1 MEQAYAQAIF
11 RAVEKGMTPHA
22 AVKAVKDMLEKEG
35 RGALL
40 PRVARAFARLA
51 EREGRKSDIVLTVA
65 REKDERHAKGA
76 AKEILASLKTD
87 AEGLTAQAG
96 LKTQVDD
103 SIIGGWRLEG
113 RGMLVDNS
121 YKAKLLGIYHNVTK

>member
-1 MEQAYAQAIF
+1 MEQAYAQALM
-11 RAVEKGMTPHA
+11 RAVENGMTPHA
-22 AVKAVKDMLEKEG
+22 AVKAVKEMLERDG
-35 RGALL
+35 RTALL

-51 EREGRKSDIVLTVA
+51 ERQSKKDDIVLTVA
-65 REKDERHAKGA
+65 REKDERQAKSA
-76 AKEILASLKTD
+76 AKEILAELNAD
-87 AEGLTAQAG
+87 MDG

-121 YKAKLLGIYHNVTK
+121 YKSKLLDIYHMVTK

>member
-1 MEQAYAQAIF
+1 MTMEQAYAQALM
-11 RAVEKGMTPHA
+11 RAVENGMTPHA
-22 AVKAVKDMLEKEG
+22 AVKAVKEMLERDG
-35 RGALL
+35 RTALL

-51 EREGRKSDIVLTVA
+51 ERQSKKDDIVLTVA
-65 REKDERHAKGA
+65 REKDERQAKSA
-76 AKEILASLKTD
+76 AKEILAELNAD
-87 AEGLTAQAG
+87 MDG

-121 YKAKLLGIYHNVTK
+121 YKSKLLDIYHMVTK

>member
-1 MEQAYAQAIF
+1 MEKTYAQVLWKLVA
-11 RAVEKGMTPHA
+11 GGSTPHA
-22 AVKAVKDMLEKEG
+22 AVQALKAKLQADG
-35 RGALL
+35 RTALL

-51 EREGRKSDIVLTVA
+51 EREAGRSTVVLTVA
-65 REKDERHAKGA
+65 REKDERHAKSA
-76 AKEILASLKTD
+76 AKEVLAALDVEK
-87 AEGLTAQAG
+87 EG

-121 YKAKLLGIYHNVTK
+121 YKSKLLSIYNQVTK

>member
-1 MEQAYAQAIF
+1 MEKTYAQ
-11 RAVEKGMTPHA
+11 VLWNLVSNGSTPHS
-22 AVKAVKDMLEKEG
+22 AVGAIKAKLQADG
-35 RGALL
+35 RAALL

-51 EREGRKSDIVLTVA
+51 EREEGRSTIVLTVA
-65 REKDERHAKGA
+65 REKDERHAKSA
-76 AKEILASLKTD
+76 AKEVLAKLG
-87 AEGLTAQAG
+87 AEADG

-121 YKAKLLGIYHNVTK
+121 YKSTLLNIYNQVTR